1 MRKMYSEYGFCP
13 RCGAEMAGIMGDGR
27 VCPAVDSEGHAW
39 LPHRYSEI
47 DGHEIEREK
56 MDHGEKLISKINS
69 DFIEYWIFEQGE
81 FAGTLLVE
89 YWTGKQIGCTSR
101 SISYEEYIRLGKW
114 EYFQESRH
122 LDLQLEKPRE
132 LRLST
137 TSRVYQ
143 KNKIYTGVHST
154 ENQVFV
160 LRVREREHTEIVDEK
175 FHVFIGVRT
184 TSNPGGK
191 HNE

>member
-1 MRKMYSEYGFCP
+1 
-13 RCGAEMAGIMGDGR
+13 
-27 VCPAVDSEGHAW
+27 
-39 LPHRYSEI
+39 
-47 DGHEIEREK
+47 

-89 YWTGKQIGCTSR
+89 YWTGKQIGCVSR

-137 TSRVYQ
+137 TSLVYQ

-175 FHVFIGVRT
+175 FHAFTGVRT

-191 HNE
+191 RNE